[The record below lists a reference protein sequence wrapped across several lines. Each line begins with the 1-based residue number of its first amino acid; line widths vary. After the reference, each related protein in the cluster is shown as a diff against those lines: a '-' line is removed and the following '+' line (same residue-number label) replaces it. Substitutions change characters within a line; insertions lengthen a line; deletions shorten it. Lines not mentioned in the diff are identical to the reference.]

1 MLSVV
6 QFVEWTTKQRKTYRK
21 PESKIYQKQKVQK
34 SMRKSGKQ
42 NELQQPQTDV
52 SGKLFKKL

>member
-34 SMRKSGKQ
+34 KYEKKRKAK
-42 NELQQPQTDV
+42 
-52 SGKLFKKL
+52 